1 MIQAE
6 GEVYFSVFAVIIRAL
21 FALCRVVKCAGKP
34 GNLSTSRGWQVRGKI
49 RAAEAAGSRVPLVL
63 RIDA

>member
-34 GNLSTSRGWQVRGKI
+34 GNLSTSRGWQVLGKI
-49 RAAEAAGSRVPLVL
+49 
-63 RIDA
+63 

>member
-34 GNLSTSRGWQVRGKI
+34 GNLVHLERLAGTREDSSSGGDRESSTPSTK
-49 RAAEAAGSRVPLVL
+49 
-63 RIDA
+63 D